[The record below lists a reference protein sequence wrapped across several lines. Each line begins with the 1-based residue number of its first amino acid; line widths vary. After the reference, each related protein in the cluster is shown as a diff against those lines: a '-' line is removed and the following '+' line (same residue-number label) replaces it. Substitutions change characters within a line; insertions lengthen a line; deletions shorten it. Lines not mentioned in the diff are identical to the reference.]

1 MTNTVLNENLPTD
14 GDTSLR
20 VETRFGEF
28 EADRRNLIDFPSG
41 LPGFEQCRHFVI
53 MSSLSMAPLQC
64 LHAVDGAPAS
74 FLVIDPRV
82 ALPGYRCVLSA
93 PDRLRLRAEEDSTL
107 LWLAL
112 VTLGENGPAHVNLRA
127 PVVINPAGMV
137 GFQVMPHDSLYPV
150 RHPLCVE

>member
-1 MTNTVLNENLPTD
+1 MTNTVLNQTFPTD
-14 GDTSLR
+14 GDGSLR

-53 MSSLSMAPLQC
+53 MSSRSMAPLQC
-64 LHAVDGAPAS
+64 LHAVDGTPAS

-82 ALPGYRCVLSA
+82 VLPDYRCVLSA
-93 PDRLRLRAEEDSTL
+93 PDRMRLGADEDATL

-112 VTLGENGPAHVNLRA
+112 VTLGEDGPAHVNLRA

-150 RHPLCVE
+150 RHPLGVE